1 MTPVRGWRALRI
13 TATLGLLLLPYALLR
28 VPTVRA
34 WVTGFV
40 GFMRT
45 GGALGALALLGFDTG
60 WALFSGPYWLM
71 GTVAGYAYG
80 FPFGIVLAMPAATIA
95 MSVAFVFGKVVIPFV
110 VPLDDIASPRIL
122 AVRRAV
128 EAEDF
133 KVALL
138 LRMTPLVPQNVLT
151 YVFATTRL
159 RVRDV
164 AAATACGLL
173 PLTLFYVYLGSV
185 VDDAALLISGQA
197 PDVGPARWF
206 VLGGGVAAGGVAL
219 YVIGRIARKALA
231 RAMAEAKDAS
241 TTASTREG

>member
-1 MTPVRGWRALRI
+1 MTPASRSRTLRI
-13 TATLGLLLLPYALLR
+13 AAALGLLLLPYALLR

-34 WVTGFV
+34 WVTRFIGFI
-40 GFMRT
+40 RT
-45 GGALGALALLGFDTG
+45 GGPLGALALLGFDTA
-60 WALFSGPYWLM
+60 WALLSAPYWIM

-80 FPFGIVLAMPAATIA
+80 FPLGIVFAMPAATIA
-95 MSVAFVFGKVVIPFV
+95 MSLSFVVGRLVIPRV
-110 VPLDDIASPRIL
+110 VPLGDISSPRVL

-128 EAEDF
+128 EAEGF

-138 LRMTPLVPQNVLT
+138 LRMTPLLPQNVLT

-159 RVRDV
+159 RVRAV

-185 VDDAALLISGQA
+185 VDDAALLIAGEA

-231 RAMAEAKDAS
+231 KAMAEAKDGGA
-241 TTASTREG
+241 A